1 MDLKL
6 IELVFKFGNVFALTP
21 SSIADRKPTNF
32 QHFHTFLVVA
42 LYLVAYCATVYNTWP
57 IFRMLTGT
65 QFVLAVL
72 SSVAACTHDLYTI
85 LTLRVYQRD
94 QLFKL
99 VDNLKLVSR
108 IGNATKSYYVIFLV
122 SQVAVFLFGTFGI
135 YIHLGFFNFTS
146 FILKV
151 FSTVQLYFEVFVG
164 VFRCILLDMVL
175 SRYQHQNRALL
186 VLTSRKQLPKNLSQ
200 DVKRIK
206 YNFYVLN
213 YTVDSFNKTFGV
225 PVLSNIFC
233 GVCSALITLDIFIK
247 SDGTFS
253 YGNTTINLLNFIYQ
267 MGSWITLCVR
277 ETRCLIM
284 S

>member
-6 IELVFKFGNVFALTP
+6 IKLVFKFGHFFALTP

-57 IFRMLTGT
+57 IFWMLTST

-72 SSVAACTHDLYTI
+72 STLAACTHDLYTI
-85 LTLRVYQRD
+85 LTLRVYKRD

-108 IGNATKSYYVIFLV
+108 IGNATKSYYVIFLM

-135 YIHLGFFNFTS
+135 YLYSSFFNFTN
-146 FILKV
+146 FILNV
-151 FSTVQLYFEVFVG
+151 FSSVQLYFEVFVA
-164 VFRCILLDMVL
+164 VFCCILLDMVL
-175 SRYQHQNRALL
+175 SRYQHQNGVLL
-186 VLTSRKQLPKNLSQ
+186 VLTSRKKLPESLSQ
-200 DVKRIK
+200 YVKEIK

-213 YTVDSFNKTFGV
+213 STVEIFNKIFGV
-225 PVLSNIFC
+225 SVLSNMFC
-233 GVCSALITLDIFIK
+233 GTFSALIALDFFIK
-247 SDGTFS
+247 NHSTRS
-253 YGNTTINLLNFIYQ
+253 SGNSTINLLHLIYQ
-267 MGSWITLCVR
+267 TGSWITLCVR
-277 ETRCLIM
+277 EITWLTI